1 MKTRIITFLFAL
13 IGAITASANSVLY
26 DFEENGLRYQDLGYN
41 RAEIVGY
48 NGSIVRNTTLNIGP
62 MTHNGRAYSVVS
74 IADYAFE
81 DCGMTGLVIRDV
93 EIASIGHYAFRGCD
107 NLQTADIDPTVPCTL
122 GQQLFDASPVFREVK
137 LGSNITK
144 LSSYAF
150 LDCAALTTVELPA
163 AMTELGYGAF
173 RGCTALQHITLP
185 SKLTTIKE
193 KCFAN
198 SGLLDIVIPDQVS
211 VIPTDAFK
219 GTPLS
224 EITLGRSVTRIKDGA
239 LEVTHKG
246 RISIFNRSNEE
257 ITFERDALINPMKV
271 DFYTGVNHIRTYM
284 NIAPICLSNIQPIDD
299 KCTFDVGSLRY
310 RFTGTRSAGEQSAYK
325 DAECSLVKA
334 SSRAG
339 YTIVNVPGLLN
350 VDGALFHVTALENS
364 CCARLDVEQLN
375 INAPVSLIEAS
386 AFMQCTAKSI
396 KFASNSNLKKIPFSC
411 FIACRN
417 LVSVDLT
424 PLKALESV
432 EPNAFHQCS
441 SLESVKL
448 PASVKKIGFTAFPA
462 GLQHIY
468 LQGSV
473 PPEIVE
479 TTFDNYNATLH
490 VPSDALETYFRTPIW
505 KNFNHIGSLTS
516 DDWTL
521 TYDDIVYR
529 VINHS
534 TVAVANVR
542 KGGQVA
548 IPAMVEVTDRFFN
561 VVAIDATAFQGK
573 PVTHVTIPSTV
584 KSIDARSFQGCN
596 QLEQV
601 TIGAVEYVGD
611 YAFAGCESLQRV
623 DFQGANT
630 TMGRGLFAGCWLLQ
644 TVTLPSA
651 LTNIEDETFDDCWNL
666 STVAVPAS
674 VTSIGTAAFRKCQA
688 LDYIDLSHV
697 TEVGNSA
704 FAYCDALNNVSVT
717 NVTTFGDEAFIGCTA
732 ITGLAFVHAKKIGAR
747 AFANCSRLQTT
758 NLYYTTLV
766 SIGDEAFSGCPT
778 TNVKLPSSIKHL
790 GAAAF
795 KGCTK
800 LTQLTIDTDAPLLGE
815 TFSGCNALATVI
827 NNGTTP
833 QEATPTDFSTYGSL
847 RVIYAAYPDFKSA
860 PVWRNFKIE
869 PIINDPSTLW
879 QENGLWYHSSN
890 DNCYVIASLGAPYTG
905 DIVISTSVTH
915 NARTYTVKGIE
926 AGAFEDCDITS
937 VTLGANITGIGDRAF
952 AGCSQLAT
960 VTCEATTPATVGED
974 AFDDETYDTAML
986 FMPHIA
992 INDYMNHKD
1001 WGRFTAVQVDANS
1014 SFVYDGLFFLV
1025 NGTNCTVS
1033 SDASSNP
1040 NVIIPTYAVGPN
1052 GVSYKVTE
1060 IGPNSFRSRNV
1071 KTVFIPET
1079 VTKVGDN
1086 AFLDTPLTNVYCAAT
1101 TAPTLGTNCFSQN
1114 SMVLWR
1120 PWNSNYTAWE
1130 SNYFYESSDI
1140 NFEDMY
1146 FSGGF
1151 TFQVTSPTTC
1161 RIATNRSDGW
1171 FIAYDRASLELGDDI
1186 YNLTVTGMTSGAL
1199 ANSTNLAEVS
1209 LPNTL
1214 THISEGAFRG
1224 CKGMASLVVPNG
1236 VTRIDPYA
1244 FQNATDLDKITLPAT
1259 LRHIS
1264 REVFAGCTSLRNI
1277 YSMAT
1282 VPPTLETALAS
1293 NVTVYVPAAAVDAY
1307 KAATN
1312 WKTANIRALQTYMID
1327 GNLYMENGSMT
1338 VALIE
1343 AKGTAEVVIPA
1354 NIYPTVTV
1362 TEIAAGAIRSPFVET
1377 VMIPATVTSIDAGAF
1392 TRARIQNVYNFSETA
1407 QPITEGTFTYYG
1419 NLYVKTP
1426 SSFRTEPCWENFAI
1440 HTLDFDIDDV
1450 TYTMMSAKTAKVK
1463 KAPNR
1468 AEVTIPAEVTFNGY
1482 KLEVDEIGNYAFNDN
1497 TQLAEL
1503 TLPTTLKTIG
1513 TGAFSNCTA
1522 LPEPV
1527 IPEGVR
1533 TIGSS
1538 AFSNG
1543 NYTTVRIPSTVQTIG
1558 NTAFRSQK
1566 AVERIYSYATYAPT
1580 INTST
1585 FRYTNASNV
1594 KLYVTDELTAEY
1606 SQAAVWKTFK
1616 MMGNGGGFE
1625 MDDIVYEITSGST
1638 CRVQLSRSTAATVTI
1653 PESIEFDGTTYTVT
1667 AVGQTAFENTGATA
1681 IILPA
1686 TTTKIGEAAFRGATH
1701 LTTFDMPS
1709 AVSSVE
1715 RWAFSGCT
1723 ALQSVSISSRLT
1735 KVSQGMFYGCSK
1747 LKEVELPAVCT
1758 IIEAQAFAACSELVS
1773 LRLGTPTYS
1782 IGVNAF
1788 NGCSKLIRIYGGN
1801 TGCSFSTGALDGFAP
1816 GSCLL
1821 YAESKNIAALKADAN
1836 WSKFIIVEDGEPV
1849 KKLSDPTIS
1858 ATGNVVRF
1866 GLSAYENSLYDV
1878 TFHYTA
1884 TRVLADNEAIEFAEG
1899 AAGKANLALRPL
1911 AEKQKYL
1918 VSVYATCDGFAD
1930 SRKVSAVVELD
1941 SEDTLEGDMDGNGS
1955 VSIGDVTQ
1963 LIKYIQENPSEATPA
1978 EHEYVDLGLPSG
1990 TLWATYNVGAASPED
2005 NGTYFAWGEIAGKE
2019 EYSYATNKWCNAEP
2033 YSSQDGWKG
2042 YFKYTTDDGQEG
2054 SWYQNGV
2061 FVGDGKAVL
2070 DPEDD
2075 AATQNWGDDWCM
2087 PTKAQLE
2094 ELASACTW
2102 TEVLSERGEYGYY
2115 TVLGYTVQGPNG
2127 KSIYLPAA
2135 GSISRLGHDDN
2146 GAPYYWS
2153 RNIDGQW
2160 CDFATSLHCDNL
2172 YGPKVH
2178 RSYRY
2183 FGLPVRAVRK

>member
-271 DFYTGVNHIRTYM
+271 DFYTGVKHIRTYM
-284 NIAPICLSNIQPIDD
+284 NLAPICLANIQPIDD

-334 SSRAG
+334 NSRAG

-375 INAPVSLIEAS
+375 INAPVSVIDAS
-386 AFMQCTAKSI
+386 AFLQCTAKSI
-396 KFASNSNLKKIPFSC
+396 KFASNSNLKKLPFSC
-411 FIACRN
+411 FIACTN
-417 LVSVDLT
+417 LVNVDLT

-432 EPNAFHQCS
+432 EPNAFHQCT

-462 GLQHIY
+462 NLKHIY

-534 TVAVANVR
+534 TVAVADVR
-542 KGGQVA
+542 KMGHVA

-573 PVTHVTIPSTV
+573 SVTHVTIPSTV

-630 TMGRGLFAGCWLLQ
+630 TMGRGLFAGCWSLQ

-651 LTNIEDETFDDCWNL
+651 LTNIEDETFDNCWNL
-666 STVAVPAS
+666 SSVAVPAS
-674 VTSIGTAAFRKCQA
+674 VTSIGTSAFRKCQA

-697 TEVGNSA
+697 AEVGNSA
-704 FAYCDALNNVSVT
+704 FAYCDALYNVSVT
-717 NVTTFGDEAFIGCTA
+717 NVTTFGDEAFTGCTA

-778 TNVKLPSSIKHL
+778 KEVKLPSSVKYL

-827 NNGTTP
+827 NNGTAP
-833 QEATPTDFSTYGSL
+833 QEATATDFSTYGTL
-847 RVIYAAYPDFKSA
+847 RVVYAAYPDFKSA

-869 PIINDPSTLW
+869 PMISDPSTLW

-890 DNCYVIASLGAPYTG
+890 DNCYVIASLGNPYTG
-905 DIVISTSVTH
+905 DIVIPASVTH
-915 NARTYTVKGIE
+915 NGRTFTVKGIE
-926 AGAFEDCDITS
+926 AGAFAESDITS
-937 VTLGANITGIGDRAF
+937 VKLGANITGIGDRAF

-960 VTCEATTPATVGED
+960 ITCEASTPATIGES
-974 AFDDETYDTAML
+974 AFDAETYATAVLFVPQIATDT
-986 FMPHIA
+986 
-992 INDYMNHKD
+992 YMNHKD
-1001 WGRFTAVQVDANS
+1001 WGRFAALQIAAGS
-1014 SFVYDGLFFLV
+1014 GFVYDGLLFFA
-1025 NGTNCTVS
+1025 NGENCTLVG
-1033 SDASSNP
+1033 DANGKT
-1040 NVIIPTYAVGPN
+1040 NVIIPSYAVGPT

-1060 IGPNSFRSRNV
+1060 IGQGAFRFRNV
-1071 KTVFIPET
+1071 ETVFIPET
-1079 VTKVGDN
+1079 VTKVGEI

-1101 TAPTLGTNCFSQN
+1101 TAPTLGTNCFPQN

-1120 PWNSNYTAWE
+1120 PWNSNYTVWE
-1130 SNYFYESSDI
+1130 SKYFNESSDI
-1140 NFEDMY
+1140 NFEDVY

-1151 TFQVTSPTTC
+1151 IFQVTSPTTC

-1171 FIAYDRASLELGDDI
+1171 FIAYDRASLEQGDDI

-1224 CKGMASLVVPNG
+1224 CKGMNELVVPDG

-1244 FQNATDLDKITLPAT
+1244 FQNADVFQLTLPAT
-1259 LRHIS
+1259 LRHIGK
-1264 REVFAGCTSLRNI
+1264 EVFNGCTTLRNI

-1282 VPPTLETALAS
+1282 VPPTLETAMAS
-1293 NVTVYVPAAAVDAY
+1293 NVTVYVPAASVDAY
-1307 KAATN
+1307 KAAPN
-1312 WKTANIRALQTYMID
+1312 WKTAKIEALQTYTVD
-1327 GNLYMENGSMT
+1327 GCLYMKNGNMT
-1338 VALIE
+1338 VALVE
-1343 AKGTAEVVIPA
+1343 ASSASEVVIPE
-1354 NIYPTVTV
+1354 NIYVSYTV
-1362 TEIAAGAIRSPFVET
+1362 TEISPGAFRSPFVET

-1392 TRARIQNVYNFSETA
+1392 SHTRIQNVYNFSETA
-1407 QPITEGTFTYYG
+1407 QPIGEGTFSNYG
-1419 NLYVKTP
+1419 KLYVKTP
-1426 SSFRTEPCWENFAI
+1426 SFFQNEPCWCNFDI
-1440 HTLDFDIDDV
+1440 HTLDFVVDDV

-1468 AEVTIPAEVTFNGY
+1468 AEVNIPAEVTFNGY
-1482 KLEVDEIGNYAFNDN
+1482 KLAVTEIGNSAFEDN
-1497 TQLAEL
+1497 TALTKL
-1503 TLPTTLKTIG
+1503 TLPTTLLTIG
-1513 TGAFSNCTA
+1513 SSAFSNCTA

-1558 NTAFRSQK
+1558 SSAFRSTK
-1566 AVERIYSYATYAPT
+1566 NVTNIYCYVAEPPVITT
-1580 INTST
+1580 TT
-1585 FRYTNASNV
+1585 FRYSRAADV
-1594 KLYVTDELTAEY
+1594 RLHVTDENYEKYHTAN
-1606 SQAAVWKTFK
+1606 VWKNFTISNLGEVFTID
-1616 MMGNGGGFE
+1616 GIE
-1625 MDDIVYEITSGST
+1625 YEITSCNT
-1638 CRVQLSRSTAATVTI
+1638 CRVFNGWRVERPVINI
-1653 PESIEFDGTTYTVT
+1653 PENAEYQGTVYTVT
-1667 AVGQTAFENTGATA
+1667 AVRDQAFSGSPATA
-1681 IILPA
+1681 IHLPA
-1686 TTTKIGEAAFRGATH
+1686 TITELGMLAFNSCDH
-1701 LTTFDMPS
+1701 LETFDMPS
-1709 AVSSVE
+1709 SVRRVGMKTFANCTSLRSITLSSILN
-1715 RWAFSGCT
+1715 G
-1723 ALQSVSISSRLT
+1723 ISES
-1735 KVSQGMFYGCSK
+1735 MFAGCSA
-1747 LKEVELPAVCT
+1747 LVEAELPGTSIGRSAFENCT
-1758 IIEAQAFAACSELVS
+1758 NLLS
-1773 LRLGTPTYS
+1773 LRLSTTTYS
-1782 IGVNAF
+1782 IADYAF
-1788 NGCSKLIRIYGGN
+1788 KGCDKLNRMYYGGADN
-1801 TGCSFSTGALDGFAP
+1801 CSFSTDALTGFVP
-1816 GSCLL
+1816 GNCLL
-1821 YAESKNIAALKADAN
+1821 YADAKYIPALKANAN
-1836 WSKFIIVEDGEPV
+1836 WKKFIIVEGAEALR
-1849 KKLSDPTIS
+1849 KLSDPVIS
-1858 ATGNVVRF
+1858 VSGNVVNFR
-1866 GLSAYENSLYDV
+1866 LAQSEDAAHEV
-1878 TFHYTA
+1878 AFHYTA
-1884 TRVLADNEAIEFAEG
+1884 TRVLAADETIEFAEG
-1899 AAGKANLALRPL
+1899 AACKASLPLRPM
-1911 AEKQKYL
+1911 AETQKYL
-1918 VSVYATCDGFAD
+1918 ITVYATCDGYTD
-1930 SRKVSAVVELD
+1930 SRKTSAVVELD
-1941 SEDTLEGDMDGNGS
+1941 SDNVLEGDMDGNGS
-1955 VSIGDVTQ
+1955 ITIGDMTQ
-1963 LIKYIQENPSEATPA
+1963 LIQYLKENPSEATPA

-1990 TLWATYNVGAASPED
+1990 TLWATCNVGAASPQD
-2005 NGTYFAWGEIAGKE
+2005 NGIYFAWGEIAGKE

-2042 YFKYTTDDGQEG
+2042 YFKYTTDDGQDG

-2102 TEVLSERGEYGYY
+2102 TKVLSELNEYGSY
-2115 TVLGYTVQGPNG
+2115 TELGYTVKGPNG
-2127 KSIYLPAA
+2127 NSIYLPAA
-2135 GSISRLGHDDN
+2135 GSISWLGHDT

-2160 CDFATSLHCDNL
+2160 CDFATSLHCNNL

-2183 FGLPVRAVRK
+2183 LGLPVRAVRK